1 MLEAAFL
8 RVFGTVLCVGSI
20 TALSILALA
29 LLGWVIITIE
39 DKVKEN
45 RRKRNGKIHN
55 NSNR

>member
-1 MLEAAFL
+1 MLETAFL

-45 RRKRNGKIHN
+45 RRKRK
-55 NSNR
+55 